1 MCVSVTVHARMRVRV
16 RVCVH
21 VYACVSKN
29 ITTAC
34 LEVATAV
41 SRNKA
46 GRLQA
51 TDEPA
56 HAPDSANGPS

>member
-34 LEVATAV
+34 HEVATAV